1 MINKIR
7 DKVETKNNFL
17 NISIAVIVV
26 ALVLLL
32 FWAASP
38 LLSKFTTVAD
48 KQSFYIDDTFY
59 VVINHDEAI
68 YNEDNDTD
76 DFHIYMTAYNYSQ
89 PNSNYQDINETG
101 WDENTPTTDQLSE
114 EEKNSLNYYES
125 EKINEKTINEVAKEL
140 SQSKSVS
147 AYVDV
152 VAYQGTTELKLPVAY
167 EDLYGDENDEN
178 YEGTPTI
185 FENVKSGESYSF
197 DLVVQ
202 LKDSSPMTLNF
213 VPNPTLIPD
222 AEPIFITFDVSRRI
236 SPQMREKVD
245 AQNKEIAKKQS
256 VESIIMPACA
266 VNLVD
271 GWYAEKE
278 FRANVKLVNPKYPD
292 ASISISYSSSMKAD
306 KLMESLNSQ
315 STNPVDVSQIT
326 IKGKTF
332 YRVDRTDGSILLTTD
347 GIDGN
352 ALQIII
358 IGVTY
363 EQALPLLEYLTF

>member
-7 DKVETKNNFL
+7 DKFETNDNFR

-26 ALVLLL
+26 VLVMLL

-59 VVINHDEAI
+59 VVINHDEAV
-68 YNEDNDTD
+68 YNEESGAD
-76 DFHIYMTAYNYSQ
+76 DFHIYMTAFNYS
-89 PNSNYQDINETG
+89 PPRTDYQDINETG

-125 EKINEKTINEVAKEL
+125 EKINEKTINEVTKEL

-152 VAYQGTTELKLPVAY
+152 AAYQGTTELKLPVAY
-167 EDLYGDENDEN
+167 EDLYGDENDES

-202 LKDSSPMTLNF
+202 LKDSSHMTLNF

-222 AEPIFITFDVSRRI
+222 AEPIFITFDVSQRL

-245 AQNKEIAKKQS
+245 QQNKEIAEKQS
-256 VESIIMPACA
+256 VESINMPACT
-266 VNLVD
+266 VNLLD
-271 GWYAEKE
+271 GWYAERE
-278 FRANVKLVNPKYPD
+278 FKANVKLANPKYPD

-306 KLMESLNSQ
+306 KLMDNLNSQ
-315 STNPVDVSQIT
+315 STNPVDISQIT
-326 IKGKTF
+326 IKGKTY
-332 YRVDRTDGSILLTTD
+332 YRADRTDGSILLTTD
-347 GIDGN
+347 GIAGN
-352 ALQIII
+352 AVQIII

-363 EQALPLLEYLTF
+363 DQALPILESLTF